1 MPAHDVVLM
10 TTHDIGRRL
19 RSYGHPSVISPHV
32 DSLAEDGVSFARAF
46 CTAPQC
52 SPSRASLATGRYPHN
67 NGVMGLAHPGFDWEL
82 DPTVPHLAAVLSHAG
97 FATHLFGG
105 QHVSLH
111 PERLGFTRHHAETAG
126 PAIASAVEDVLST
139 GRDTR
144 LYLEINFEETHRP
157 YPQVDASRAPDGL
170 DIPAYLPDIPEA
182 VQEMVALEEGI
193 RLMDEAAGRVL
204 AAL

>member
-32 DSLAEDGVSFARAF
+32 DSLAEDGVRFARAF

-97 FATHLFGG
+97 LATRLFGG
-105 QHVSLH
+105 QHVSPPPAGRAENAIVVFTTDHGIAMPRAKCTLYD
-111 PERLGFTRHHAETAG
+111 PGLEVALLMRWRAGGFQAG
-126 PAIASAVEDVLST
+126 AVREELVSNIDVFPTL
-139 GRDTR
+139 
-144 LYLEINFEETHRP
+144 
-157 YPQVDASRAPDGL
+157 VDAADVKHPPGVQGRSL
-170 DIPAYLPDIPEA
+170 LP
-182 VQEMVALEEGI
+182 LLRG
-193 RLMDEAAGRVL
+193 
-204 AAL
+204 